1 MCLKHQKFNL
11 KGIHLTHKNYNQD
24 TETKKVS

>member
-11 KGIHLTHKNYNQD
+11 KGIQLTHKNYNQD
-24 TETKKVS
+24 TETKNVS